1 MTSLFF
7 PDILQVRSFE
17 VGVLHLHPSLHGLKV
32 AQLTD
37 IHFNDQRLFVKG
49 ASDAVLRAAV
59 EAVERESVDLVTL
72 TGDYVDLWP
81 EAVTVLADRWLSK
94 LTSKYGTV
102 AILGNHDYQ
111 RPHSQRT
118 VLEAFQSVGIRTL
131 VNQRAEPVNEWL
143 EVMGVGDFW
152 KDYHPEQIMCPLSGP
167 STTDKK
173 DDDQEAE
180 EEEKDG
186 EAEVEAKS
194 AEEEGGVYRRT
205 RLVLTHNPDS
215 SLHLNQWGADL
226 MLAGH
231 THGGHLRR
239 AWNSIMPRRK
249 NNPDVVPKCQ
259 LGYDWVHVPR
269 IGDVADYERPAIP
282 LYVCRGLDY
291 VPMSPAE
298 VAIVTLVPGEQGEQ
312 VVREV
317 PEN

>member
-1 MTSLFF
+1 MT
-7 PDILQVRSFE
+7 LQVRSFE
-17 VGVLHLHPSLHGLKV
+17 VGVLHLHPSLHGLKI

-49 ASDAVLRAAV
+49 ASDAVLQAAV
-59 EAVERESVDLVTL
+59 EAVEREAVDLVVL

-111 RPHSQRT
+111 RAHSQRL
-118 VLEAFQSVGIRTL
+118 VLEAFQSVGIHTL
-131 VNQRAEPVNEWL
+131 VNQRAEPINEWL

-152 KDYHPEQIMCPLSGP
+152 KDYHPDAIMCPLSGP
-167 STTDKK
+167 STTGKK
-173 DDDQEAE
+173 DDTQDDDAE
-180 EEEKDG
+180 LG
-186 EAEVEAKS
+186 S
-194 AEEEGGVYRRT
+194 AEEERGVYRKT

-239 AWNSIMPRRK
+239 AWNCIMPRRK

-269 IGDVADYERPAIP
+269 VGEVADYERQAIP

-291 VPMSPAE
+291 VPLSPAE
-298 VAIVTLVPGEQGEQ
+298 VAVFTLVPGEQGEQ

-317 PEN
+317 PPIKQESD